1 MTEYTGCW
9 RGYRKECRLFISVQ
23 TVLEHGEGD
32 EVLYHKKSIA
42 VLLMLTVFSLSACG
56 GDGGLLTD
64 TAGGKKQELPKEEYL
79 KQDIV
84 PQETTDLYQ
93 TYILSKGTYTEK
105 IKEKKLGIWTGNLP
119 VVRYDLKGI
128 TGKFGGY
135 TLDPYFQ
142 VNKGD
147 AIATVFIDADRSEVQ
162 KAQITVQRLEERY
175 RQAEVQTEEDLQEIL
190 EEKAL
195 IYNDYKRWIMDVR
208 YRQRQ
213 QDWELEK
220 YNYENRIQDAREE
233 LQKLTALH
241 NQYTICAPAD
251 GVVAYGYA
259 EHFRKNVGM
268 TSVMEVET
276 GKELKEGD
284 PICMIMTE
292 NPVFQYSRKI
302 IPFGMEKELSSGGEV
317 ISARVVSA
325 GPDALY
331 GNLDLGVSV
340 LRVDNNTTHSAA
352 MEALLMD
359 GTVSTVE
366 NVILVP
372 GAAVTVEE
380 QNYYVTVLKEDGSLQ
395 KTQFLPGGN
404 SEGTYWVLEGLSEG
418 MQIVY

>member
-1 MTEYTGCW
+1 M
-9 RGYRKECRLFISVQ
+9 
-23 TVLEHGEGD
+23 
-32 EVLYHKKSIA
+32 YHKKSIA
-42 VLLMLTVFSLSACG
+42 VLLMLAVFSLSACG
-56 GDGGLLTD
+56 AEEGLLTD

-84 PQETTDLYQ
+84 PQEKSDLYQ
-93 TYILSKGTYTEK
+93 TYILSKGTFTEK
-105 IKEKKLGIWTGNLP
+105 LKEKKLGIWTRNLP

-135 TLDPYFQ
+135 TLDSYIQ
-142 VNKGD
+142 VKKGD
-147 AIATVFIDADRSEVQ
+147 AIATVFIDAQRSAVQ
-162 KAQITVQRLEERY
+162 KAQITLQRLEERY
-175 RQAEVQTEEDLQEIL
+175 RQGEVQTEEDLQEIL

-213 QDWELEK
+213 QDWEFEK

-233 LQKLTALH
+233 LQKLTALQ
-241 NQYTICAPAD
+241 NQYTIHSPAD
-251 GVVAYGYA
+251 GMVAYGYD
-259 EHFRKNVGM
+259 EYFRKDVGM
-268 TSVMEVET
+268 ISVTEVET

-284 PICMIMTE
+284 PICMIVTE
-292 NPVFQYSRKI
+292 NPIFQYSQEI

-331 GNLDLGVSV
+331 GNLDLGLSV
-340 LRVDNNTTHSAA
+340 LRVDNNTTHNAA
-352 MEALLMD
+352 IVGLLLD
-359 GTVSTVE
+359 DTTAAVE

-380 QNYYVTVLKEDGSLQ
+380 QKYYVTVLKEDGSLQ

-404 SEGTYWVLEGLSEG
+404 SGGTYWVLEGLSEG